1 MRNVIAA
8 VLVLVVI
15 GSTASGQQPWA
26 EKMFKEGLTH
36 DFGVVPHGA
45 QLFHRFT
52 ITNIYAVR
60 MEVIGVNS
68 GCSCVTATAPKRV
81 LEPRETATIDVS
93 MDARRF
99 TGAKTVGIRVTVG
112 PEFTSS
118 AELRVSATSRQ
129 DIVFNP
135 GEVNFGQVTQGQK
148 LVQKVDVEYAG
159 RLDWQ
164 LKEVAIAKDL
174 PVDVVT
180 TEKYRRPGQVGY
192 TLEVTLRPDAPTG
205 ILKDFI
211 HLKTNDPN
219 AAMVPLLIE
228 AKVAAAL
235 TVLPREIKLGI
246 VKANDPLIR
255 RVVVQA
261 NKPFRVLEVV
271 GLDNNVTLDNTQNT
285 TVAPVQTLTFRLLF
299 DKPGEFKRELKIKT
313 DAQDAPGLVTI
324 EATVQP

>member
-8 VLVLVVI
+8 VLVLAAAAP
-15 GSTASGQQPWA
+15 TATAQGWA
-26 EKMFKEGLTH
+26 EKMFKEGLTK

-45 QLFHRFT
+45 QLFYRFP

-60 MEVIGVNS
+60 MEVVGLHS
-68 GCSCVTATAPKRV
+68 GCGCVTATPSKRV

-99 TGAKTVGIRVTVG
+99 TGAKTVAIRVTVG
-112 PEFTSS
+112 PDFTSS

-135 GEVNFGQVTQGQK
+135 GQVNFNQVTQGQK
-148 LVQKVDVEYAG
+148 LLQKIDVEYAG

-164 LKEVAIAKDL
+164 LKEVVIAKDL
-174 PVDVVT
+174 PIDVVS

-192 TLEVTLRPDAPTG
+192 TLEVTLRADAPPG
-205 ILKDFI
+205 LIKDFI
-211 HLKTNDPN
+211 QLKTNDPN
-219 AAMVPLLIE
+219 AALVPLLVE
-228 AKVAAAL
+228 ANIAAAL
-235 TVLPREIKLGI
+235 TVAPSALNLGN
-246 VKANDPLIR
+246 VKAGESLTR

-261 NKPFRVLEVV
+261 NKPFRVLEVGGV
-271 GLDNNVTLDNTQNT
+271 DNTISLGSPTQ
-285 TVAPVQTLTFRLLF
+285 ARASVQTITFRCLF

-313 DAQDAPGLVTI
+313 DAQEAPVTLTI